1 MKKLLVIV
9 FLFAFG
15 LLAGCGNSDVSL
27 VKDGT
32 MNGYETTTI
41 GKAFEASFDD
51 TKWEGFES
59 KKGERVVQ
67 FTGKI
72 SKDLHNSV
80 TDEVRQ
86 QLKGLQDF
94 QAFQAKLNL
103 FQPAVEKF
111 GGDKSN
117 YFQKL
122 NKKYGCEL
130 NRVNYAGGVIAW
142 SPECKKEETTFQ
154 YMDEVIDAFLDESWK
169 AGEAVE
175 AQWIVTPDGKTFNLS
190 HMGSAAWQGVTFDN
204 ILAAIYK

>member
-1 MKKLLVIV
+1 MKKLLVTV

-15 LLAGCGNSDVSL
+15 LLAAYGNSDVSL

-51 TKWEGFES
+51 TKWEGFEG

-86 QLKGLQDF
+86 QLKGLEYFEASQF
-94 QAFQAKLNL
+94 KLSL
-103 FQPAVEKF
+103 FRAAVKKF
-111 GGDKSN
+111 GGDESN

-130 NRVNYAGGVIAW
+130 KRVYYTGGIGW
-142 SPECKKEETTFQ
+142 SPECKKEETKFQ
-154 YMDEVIDAFLDESWK
+154 YIDEVIDALLDESWK

-175 AQWIVTPDGKTFNLS
+175 VRWIVTPDGRRFNLS
-190 HMGSAAWQGVTFDN
+190 HMGSAAWQGLTFDN
-204 ILAAIYK
+204 ILAVIYK